1 MLLKARILLAFVFLA
16 FFGPVSAE
24 LDSLDDPNPQLVK
37 GMQAMDAG
45 DIATSIEIFE
55 PLAEKGSADAQFFLG
70 QMYLH
75 GIGVTPFYPKATKLL
90 KQSAMQGLPGAQW
103 LLGTMYAS
111 GKGVEPDADKSREW
125 IGKAAQ
131 KGHRQ
136 ALHDLAII
144 YEGDPM
150 IYREDSPV
158 ALSTALFL
166 FRKAAKQGYAPSKAR
181 IEAMQHYNPRLLKR
195 IEKMADI
202 RAELHAENCHEDAN
216 SKRGTDLEI
225 KGCTTLYW

>member
-1 MLLKARILLAFVFLA
+1 MPLKARIFSVFVFLA
-16 FFGPVSAE
+16 FIGPVSAE
-24 LDSLDDPNPQLVK
+24 LDSLDAPNPQLVK

-45 DIATSIEIFE
+45 DFATAIAAYE
-55 PLAEKGSADAQFFLG
+55 PLAERGNADAQFFLG
-70 QMYLH
+70 QMYLY
-75 GIGVTPFYPKATKLL
+75 GIGVNAFYPTASKLI
-90 KQSAMQGLPGAQW
+90 KQSAVQGLPGAQW

-131 KGHRQ
+131 QGYKQ
-136 ALHDLAII
+136 ALHDLAIL

-216 SKRGTDLEI
+216 SKRDTDLEL